1 MTIEVNEVIAREL
14 DPGESLLWSGQP
26 RKGIVFRG
34 ADVVLIPFS
43 LMWGGFA
50 IFWEAMALSQARKQ
64 DGSALFGLF
73 GIPFVLIGLYIMFGR
88 FIVDAIQ
95 REHTCYG
102 VTDRRAIIVTGLVDR
117 QPTPDAAIV
126 TALVATFSPRKV
138 KSLDLRTMS
147 DVSMTE
153 RSDGSGTITF
163 GPQNP
168 YQHFSGMWGPGMG
181 YGFATPGFELVDK
194 VKSVYTL
201 IRGAQQNRWRKLHEG
216 S

>member
-1 MTIEVNEVIAREL
+1 MTIEASEVIAREL
-14 DPGESLLWSGQP
+14 EPGESILWSRQP

-34 ADVVLIPFS
+34 ADIFLIPFS
-43 LMWGGFA
+43 VMWGGFA
-50 IFWEAMALSQARKQ
+50 IFWETMALSQASKQ
-64 DGSALFGLF
+64 GGGVFFALF
-73 GIPFVLIGLYIMFGR
+73 GIPFVLLGLYIMFGR

-102 VTDRRAIIVTGLVDR
+102 VTDRRAIIVSGLVDR
-117 QPTPDAAIV
+117 QPAPDVAIV
-126 TALVATFSPRKV
+126 TTLVATFSPRRV
-138 KSLDLRTMS
+138 KSLDLRTMT

-168 YQHFSGMWGPGMG
+168 YQHLSGMWGPGMG
-181 YGFATPGFELVDK
+181 YGFATPGFELVEQ

-201 IRGAQQNRWRKLHEG
+201 IRDAQQKRWRE
-216 S
+216 